1 MVILSPCEFWI
12 KTAQNFG
19 LLWVLFPALLV
30 IINDTMA
37 YVFGMAL
44 GKMPLLRILSPKK
57 TVEGFVGAGFST
69 LLFAA
74 PLLNYLSS
82 KMSGTTV
89 GSNKQHAW
97 VMALYTSLVGPFGGY
112 LASSIKRA
120 HGKKDFGNTIPGHG
134 GLVDRLDCQIITA
147 PFVYFYLQYC
157 KTSIPAA
164 TPPPP
169 SPIV

>member
-1 MVILSPCEFWI
+1 
-12 KTAQNFG
+12 
-19 LLWVLFPALLV
+19 
-30 IINDTMA
+30 MA
-37 YVFGMAL
+37 YVFGMCL

-69 LLFAA
+69 LIFAA

-82 KMSGTTV
+82 KMSGTTS

-147 PFVYFYLQYC
+147 PFVCFYLQYC
-157 KTSIPAA
+157 KTSIQAA
-164 TPPPP
+164 TPAPP